1 MTSLVKNVRAQ
12 KTNVVRMLLILLLGL
27 LIVLPLGMMIGNL
40 RGNDLSYVFGDGTF
54 WESLGNSFLYSGV
67 SAFLSTALAL
77 VVACFIRKSNFKRSH
92 AIVFVLTL
100 PMLIPTLSIGLGV
113 RSLFGT
119 NGFLDKIF
127 GIDFNGLGMFGLIVA
142 SVISS
147 FPVVFTI
154 IYDAMSYEDS
164 RIYDSA
170 EVLGIKRHQSFFRVT
185 LPFIWKSLI
194 SAFFAGF
201 TWVFSDYGIPME
213 VAGRTKTLPMYL
225 YEQVLTQF
233 NYGRGAVIGIALLV
247 PAIIAFVITMI
258 TKEGATQEKAAALI
272 QPSKAFK
279 TVSIVV
285 TALTFLFLFL
295 PQLCF
300 ISLAFIKAFPN
311 DMSFT
316 FRHFADG
323 FTSNAGLGIGTYLG
337 NSLLIAFLTSL
348 FGVIAAYL
356 CAYFSVRLKGR
367 LGVVIRFLALLTLAI
382 PGLVFGLG
390 YVFAFKATSGWFY
403 RTFAILVAVN
413 VVHFFS
419 TPYLMACNALE
430 KMNKDYETVGDTIGV
445 SNVRIFFHVLLP
457 NSKSTLVEMFSFF
470 FVNAMI
476 TISAVAFLCTY
487 SNQPLSIM
495 ISTFDKQGSYE
506 MQAVVSVII
515 LLANVVAKVLLGALS
530 AYFKKKESKKEET
543 FMALTRFEF
552 DLLTYLERMGPGK
565 YTQRKLADDL
575 TVSVGLVNKMLK
587 QCEEANMIQISEDR
601 LVSITEHGLKLL
613 EPYRVRKAIIIAA
626 GFGSRLAPVTLKT
639 PKPLVTVNGVRI
651 IDTLLDAL
659 LAAGITSI
667 FVVRGYK
674 REQFDS
680 LLEKYPMIRFVENPL
695 YNESNNISSVYAA
708 KNLIDRCYICEAD
721 LIISDPSI
729 ITKYQYETNYLACP
743 VKETDDWCFETK
755 GGYIKSVSIGGEDV
769 EQMVGISYWN
779 ETDSAKLRLDLEKVW
794 NSRGGKENYW
804 DNVPLKL
811 CRKNYRIATRECD
824 RSVVTEID
832 NFGEL
837 VLIDPS
843 YAFVGE

>member
-1 MTSLVKNVRAQ
+1 MTAFLRFARAQ
-12 KTNVVRMLLILLLGL
+12 KANTIRVLLIALLGL
-27 LIVLPLGMMIGNL
+27 LIVFPLGMMVGNL
-40 RGNDLSYVFGDGTF
+40 RGPDLVYVFGDGAF
-54 WESLGNSFLYSGV
+54 WTSIGNSLLYSGV
-67 SAFLSTALAL
+67 SSLISTGLALATAYL
-77 VVACFIRKSNFKRSH
+77 IHKAGFKRPRP
-92 AIVFVLTL
+92 IVFLLTL

-119 NGFLDKIF
+119 NGFLDKAL
-127 GIDFNGLGMFGLIVA
+127 GIDFNGLGMFGLVFA

-154 IYDAMSYEDS
+154 VYDAMSYEDD
-164 RIYDSA
+164 RVYDSA
-170 EVLGIKRHQSFFRVT
+170 EVLGVKRHQSFIHVT
-185 LPFIWKSLI
+185 LPFIWKSLL

-233 NYGRGAVIGIALLV
+233 NYGRGAAIGIALLV
-247 PAIIAFVITMI
+247 PAVIAFVFTMI
-258 TKEGATQEKAAALI
+258 TKEGATQERADALI
-272 QPSKAFK
+272 QPSKIFK
-279 TVSIVV
+279 VTSIIAI
-285 TALTFLFLFL
+285 ALAFLFLFL

-300 ISLAFIKAFPN
+300 ISLAFIQTFPN
-311 DMSFT
+311 DMSFA
-316 FRHFADG
+316 FRHFIDG
-323 FTSNAGLGIGTYLG
+323 FTSNAGLGIGTYLW
-337 NSLLIAFLTSL
+337 NSL
-348 FGVIAAYL
+348 VIALLTAVLGTITAYL
-356 CAYFSVRLKGR
+356 CAYFSARLKGK
-367 LGVVIRFLALLTLAI
+367 LGVAIRFLALLTLAI

-403 RTFAILVAVN
+403 KTVGILVAVN
-413 VVHFFS
+413 AVHFFS

-430 KMNKDYETVGDTIGV
+430 KMNKDYETVGESIGV
-445 SNVRIFFHVLLP
+445 SNARILFHVLLP

-470 FVNAMI
+470 FVNSMI

-515 LLANVVAKVLLGALS
+515 LAANVVTKVLFSAIS

-552 DLLTYLERMGPGK
+552 DLLTYLEKNGPGK

-587 QCEEANMIQISEDR
+587 QCEEANMVQVSEDR
-601 LVSITEHGLKLL
+601 VISTTEHGLKLL

-639 PKPLVTVNGVRI
+639 PKPLVVVNGVRI

-659 LAAGITSI
+659 LAAGIDSI

-674 REQFDS
+674 KEQFDS
-680 LLEKYPMIRFVENPL
+680 LLEKYPMIRFVDNPL

-708 KNLIDRCYICEAD
+708 KDLIDRCYICEAD

-729 ITKYQYETNYLACP
+729 IAKYQYETNYLACP

-755 GGYIKSVSIGGEDV
+755 GGYIRNVSIGGEDV
-769 EQMVGISYWN
+769 EQMVGVSYWD
-779 ETDSAKLRLDLEKVW
+779 EKDSARLRTDLTKVW

-804 DNVPLKL
+804 DNVPLKIYK
-811 CRKNYRIATRECD
+811 KNYRIATRNCS
-824 RSVVTEID
+824 RSAVTEID

-837 VLIDPS
+837 VLLDSS
-843 YAFVGE
+843 YAGFRE

>member
-1 MTSLVKNVRAQ
+1 MTVSLKAIRSQ
-12 KTNVVRMLLILLLGL
+12 KSNLIRLLLILLLGV
-27 LIVLPLGMMIGNL
+27 LIILPLGMMLGNI
-40 RGNDLSYVFGDGTF
+40 RGDDLSFVFNDPAF
-54 WESLGNSFLYSGV
+54 WESLGNSFLYSGL
-67 SAFLSTALAL
+67 SALISTCLAL
-77 VVACFIRKSNFKRSH
+77 TVSYFLHRADFKHKRGL
-92 AIVFVLTL
+92 VFALTL

-113 RSLFGT
+113 RSMFGT
-119 NGFLDKIF
+119 NGFLDKLF
-127 GIDFNGLGMFGLIVA
+127 GINFNGLGMFGLVFA

-154 IYDAMSYEDS
+154 VYDAMAYED
-164 RIYDSA
+164 RRVYDSA
-170 EVLGIKRHQSFFRVT
+170 EVLGIKKRWSFIHVT

-233 NYGRGAVIGIALLV
+233 NYGRGAVIGVALLI
-247 PAIIAFVITMI
+247 PAVAAFIVNLL
-258 TKEGATQEKAAALI
+258 TKEGATQESAEALI
-272 QPSKAFK
+272 QPNKGFK
-279 TVSIVV
+279 VASGLVAGI
-285 TALTFLFLFL
+285 TFVFLFL

-300 ISLAFIKAFPN
+300 ISLAFIEAFPS
-311 DMSFT
+311 DMGFT
-316 FRHFADG
+316 LRHFADG
-323 FTSNAGLGIGTYLG
+323 FTSNAGLGIGKYLG
-337 NSLLIAFLTSL
+337 NSFLIALLTAL
-348 FGVIAAYL
+348 FGVVAAYL
-356 CAYFSVRLKGR
+356 CAYFSVRLKGK
-367 LGVVIRFLALLTLAI
+367 LGVIVRFLALLTLAI

-390 YVFAFKATSGWFY
+390 YVFAFKGTSGWFY

-445 SNVRIFFHVLLP
+445 SKARVFFHVLLP

-515 LLANVVAKVLLGALS
+515 LVANVLTKVLLSALS
-530 AYFKKKESKKEET
+530 AYFKKKESKKEGT
-543 FMALTRFEF
+543 YMALTRFEF
-552 DLLTYLERMGPGK
+552 ALLAYLEKNGPGK

-575 TVSVGLVNKMLK
+575 TVSVGLINKMLR
-587 QCEEANMIQISEDR
+587 QCEDANMIQVSEDR
-601 LVSITEHGLKLL
+601 VISISEHGLQLL
-613 EPYRVRKAIIIAA
+613 EPYKVRKAIVVAA

-667 FVVRGYK
+667 FIVRGYK
-674 REQFDS
+674 GEQFDT

-708 KNLIDRCYICEAD
+708 KDLIDRCYICEAD

-729 ITKYQYETNYLACP
+729 ITKYQYESNYLACP

-755 GGYIKSVSIGGEDV
+755 SGYIKSVAIGGEDV
-769 EQMVGISYWN
+769 EQMVGISYWG
-779 ETDSAKLRLDLEKVW
+779 ESDSIKLRADLEKVW

-804 DNVPLKL
+804 DNVPLKI
-811 CRKNYRIATRECD
+811 CKKNYHIGIRECA
-824 RSVVTEID
+824 RGTVTEID
-832 NFGEL
+832 NYSELVVIDPHYANFGE
-837 VLIDPS
+837 
-843 YAFVGE
+843 

>member
-1 MTSLVKNVRAQ
+1 
-12 KTNVVRMLLILLLGL
+12 
-27 LIVLPLGMMIGNL
+27 
-40 RGNDLSYVFGDGTF
+40 
-54 WESLGNSFLYSGV
+54 
-67 SAFLSTALAL
+67 
-77 VVACFIRKSNFKRSH
+77 
-92 AIVFVLTL
+92 
-100 PMLIPTLSIGLGV
+100 
-113 RSLFGT
+113 
-119 NGFLDKIF
+119 
-127 GIDFNGLGMFGLIVA
+127 
-142 SVISS
+142 
-147 FPVVFTI
+147 
-154 IYDAMSYEDS
+154 
-164 RIYDSA
+164 
-170 EVLGIKRHQSFFRVT
+170 
-185 LPFIWKSLI
+185 
-194 SAFFAGF
+194 
-201 TWVFSDYGIPME
+201 
-213 VAGRTKTLPMYL
+213 MYL

-233 NYGRGAVIGIALLV
+233 NYGRGAVIGVALLV
-247 PAIIAFVITMI
+247 PAVVAFVINLV
-258 TKEGATQEKAAALI
+258 TKEGATQESKAALI
-272 QPSKAFK
+272 NPSIGFR
-279 TVSIVV
+279 V
-285 TALTFLFLFL
+285 TAGTAIGLTFFLLFL

-300 ISLAFIKAFPN
+300 IALAFIKAFPN
-311 DMSFT
+311 DMT
-316 FRHFADG
+316 FVFSHFVDG

-348 FGVIAAYL
+348 FGVVIAYL
-356 CAYFSVRLKGR
+356 CAYFSIRLKGK

-390 YVFAFKATSGWFY
+390 YVFAFKFSSGWFY

-413 VVHFFS
+413 IIHFFS

-430 KMNKDYETVGDTIGV
+430 KMNKDYETAGDTIGV
-445 SNVRIFFHVLLP
+445 SKARILLHVLLP

-506 MQAVVSVII
+506 MQAVVSVVI
-515 LLANVVAKVLLGALS
+515 LLANVVIKVLLSALS

-552 DLLTYLERMGPGK
+552 DLLTYLEKNGPGK

-587 QCEEANMIQISEDR
+587 QCEEANMVQVSEDR
-601 LVSITEHGLKLL
+601 VISITEHGLKLL

-659 LAAGITSI
+659 LTAGIDSI

-674 REQFDS
+674 KEQFDS
-680 LLEKYPMIRFVENPL
+680 LLEKYPMIRFVDNPL

-708 KNLIDRCYICEAD
+708 KDLIDRCYICEAD

-729 ITKYQYETNYLACP
+729 ITKYQYKTNYLACP

-755 GGYIKSVSIGGEDV
+755 GGYIKNVSIGGEDV
-769 EQMVGISYWN
+769 EQMVGVSYWD
-779 ETDSAKLRLDLEKVW
+779 EKDSARLRTDLTKAW

-804 DNVPLKL
+804 DNVPLKIYK
-811 CRKNYRIATRECD
+811 KNYRIATRNCS
-824 RSVVTEID
+824 RSAVTEID

-837 VLIDPS
+837 VLIDSS
-843 YAFVGE
+843 YASFHE